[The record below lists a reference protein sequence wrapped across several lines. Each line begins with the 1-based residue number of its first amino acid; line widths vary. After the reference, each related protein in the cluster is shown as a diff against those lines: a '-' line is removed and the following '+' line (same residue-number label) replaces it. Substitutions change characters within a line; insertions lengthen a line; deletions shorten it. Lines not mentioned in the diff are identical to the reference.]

1 MATYLRTLGCLT
13 LVAFLPPLSAVAQ
26 DTPKEVVAAAVR
38 DAGYVCEKPGRV
50 MPDKSASRPDEKT
63 WIILC
68 ERGAYRVRFMGDA
81 GPKVEPLTGP

>member
-1 MATYLRTLGCLT
+1 
-13 LVAFLPPLSAVAQ
+13 
-26 DTPKEVVAAAVR
+26 
-38 DAGYVCEKPGRV
+38 

-81 GPKVEPLTGP
+81 GPKIEPLTGP